1 MNHASLSPRSPRRGM
16 HFRRTVSGFGI
27 RFGCART
34 ERGRRIAPAS
44 RENFMILIVGCTASI
59 WFIRV

>member
-1 MNHASLSPRSPRRGM
+1 M